1 MQKRNAP
8 LGNPQFGDLKSRRH
22 NPPSSHWRGALSAFR
37 LAAAALFASALLFA
51 CSPGKSNGKA
61 PQQEEL
67 ASELRVLEH
76 TLAQGL
82 NELTIDTATALSFV
96 EKAQQYAAHFAQDS
110 LAPNFLFRA
119 ADVARG
125 LGDYALAVQLW
136 GKVASDF
143 EDSPRA
149 PQSLFFQAFTFDN
162 DMRDYT
168 AARSAYQ
175 TFLERYP
182 KHPMAKDAMALLE
195 VLNSGKTTE
204 ELIREFQQQNQE

>member
-8 LGNPQFGDLKSRRH
+8 FSAPLFGDLTSRRLD
-22 NPPSSHWRGALSAFR
+22 PPAFHGRGAFAVFR
-37 LAAAALFASALLFA
+37 LAVATLFASVLLVS
-51 CSPGKSNGKA
+51 CSPGKSNGKV
-61 PQQEEL
+61 PQPEEL
-67 ASELRVLEH
+67 ASELRVLEN

-125 LGDYALAVQLW
+125 LGDYELALQLW
-136 GKVASDF
+136 GKVARDY

-149 PQSLFFQAFTFDN
+149 PQSLFFQAFTLDN
-162 DMRDYT
+162 DMRDHT
-168 AARSAYQ
+168 AARSAYE